1 MAAEDKFVHAKRVRA
16 YNPAAFGRSF
26 NEDQRKGKFSFD
38 TIHGLKLKKVV
49 YAVPSAEVHKER
61 RKAFDGERDETGKLI
76 KQGIRSEFLKML
88 AKDHE
93 KELVEKLGLLPND
106 IELMRK
112 GYTPNGYNVHHKLPL
127 HGGGKNEFKNF
138 ILTPKC
144 PHDQW
149 HWDVLDPQL
158 AGLDRGQKREV
169 LLPWTD
175 EMIYD
180 PKKYGF
186 TKNNQPALP
195 NYKSNVNPA
204 LYDDNYTPQGATVE
218 NRRKSLERFI
228 ASQNVRKEDGS
239 PVLAAAL
246 RARRQ
251 RD

>member
-1 MAAEDKFVHAKRVRA
+1 MAGQDKFVHVKRARA

-26 NEDQRKGKFSFD
+26 SEDQRNGNFNFD

-49 YAVPSAEVHKER
+49 YAVLSSEEHKAR

-76 KQGIRSEFLKML
+76 KQGIRSDFLKML
-88 AKDHE
+88 ANDHE

-106 IELMRK
+106 IELMKK

-149 HWDVLDPQL
+149 HWDVLDPQI
-158 AGLDRGQKREV
+158 AGIERGQKREV

-175 EMIYD
+175 DMIYD

-186 TKNNQPALP
+186 TKENQPVKP
-195 NYKSNVNPA
+195 NFKSNVNPA
-204 LYDDNYTPQGATVE
+204 LYDDNYTPEGATVE
-218 NRRKSLERFI
+218 NRRKSLEKYI
-228 ASQNVRKEDGS
+228 AAQKAQNQQNGTPVR
-239 PVLAAAL
+239 AAL
-246 RARRQ
+246 LAKRQ